1 MASSLQASPS
11 RPHFWSWLEPLLK
24 PGPSGPPPNSSTTS
38 VRTGGAWP
46 SALSSPLLTEHDRVV
61 LLQLTPSNSPAA
73 LQPVSPPLRKER
85 DPGSSILQ
93 DLGIVE
99 EVLAD
104 VAGFAAG
111 KPIGTTI
118 DGYGISVVVLT
129 GGPVAPYQTIS
140 GGIFQIIMAVLGL
153 AGEFAAGVPIQL
165 AVKENVTW
173 YGVTLT
179 PKAPA

>member
-1 MASSLQASPS
+1 MAS
-11 RPHFWSWLEPLLK
+11 
-24 PGPSGPPPNSSTTS
+24 
-38 VRTGGAWP
+38 
-46 SALSSPLLTEHDRVV
+46 
-61 LLQLTPSNSPAA
+61 
-73 LQPVSPPLRKER
+73 
-85 DPGSSILQ
+85 IIQ